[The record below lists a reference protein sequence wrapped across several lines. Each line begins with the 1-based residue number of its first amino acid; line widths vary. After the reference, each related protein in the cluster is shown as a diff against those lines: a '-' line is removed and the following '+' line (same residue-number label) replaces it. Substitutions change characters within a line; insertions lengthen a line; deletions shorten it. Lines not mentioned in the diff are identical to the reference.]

1 MHFQTTFVAY
11 LLNYKIMTKMKRTLF
26 FMLLSA
32 LLWGGA
38 ATVQA
43 EIYSGYCSANVTWKL
58 DTETG
63 VLEISG
69 TGAMR
74 NYNNAEWKTPWYNYR
89 TSINSVTIS
98 DGIASIGDYAFEGC
112 GHLWKIIIPESVI
125 SLGNNAFSGDTSL
138 TSITIPDG
146 VTTIGDRAFS
156 GCVSLVYFEGK
167 FAAEEGRCLIIKD
180 TLKAFAPNGLND
192 YIIPENIKVIGTG
205 AFSGCTGLKSV
216 TIPANV
222 VLIGDAAFSSCSRL
236 AEVKINEG
244 VTAIGNKAFDYCRN
258 LTSVTIPN
266 SVTTIG
272 NRAFRDCRE
281 LMSVTIGNGVTA
293 IGDDVFLDCGS
304 LTNVTIGSSSMTIGD
319 GVFLGCESLEEFD
332 GPLAS
337 NDHCC
342 LIVDDTLKAFAPSG
356 LTQYTIP
363 DEVKVIGYE
372 AFYDCTGLTS
382 VTIGEGVTTIGSYAF
397 ENCAGLTE
405 ITIPE
410 SVTTIGGCAFRGC
423 KSLTSIMIPDGV
435 TTIGNGA
442 FGDCSGLEK
451 FEGKYAVD
459 NGRCLIVKDTLKAFA
474 PKCGVADYAIFDE
487 VKIIGGYAFSGC
499 AGLTSITIPD
509 GVTSI
514 DGFAFYH
521 CTGLTSV
528 IIPNSVSIIGVRAFM
543 GCSRLSLVTIPYGI
557 KTIRNQS
564 FNSCSLE
571 SITIPESVTTIDNG
585 AFYNCSK
592 LKEVTIRSN
601 IQNIGMLIF
610 AYCSSLTK
618 ITIYNP
624 IPPNLSG
631 ITFSDTDCTKCTLYV
646 PAESVEKYKAAEGW
660 KEFGEILPIVAYDF
674 EAASTITPAENDETI
689 TALSTFTL
697 AFDERPALVDSVA
710 TVMKADSS
718 AYYPARIT
726 ASEDGKSFIIAL
738 QGNEQ
743 TKAAEYS
750 LTEAGTYLLVIPAG
764 TFGDDVFA
772 ADPKTG
778 HSNPELVYTYTI
790 KEPEPVEPDE
800 PDEPENPDT
809 PDTPDTPDV
818 PENPDEPENPDTPDV
833 PEVPDEPDEPIVPD
847 EPDEPSAVT
856 ETPSD
861 AEHIAV
867 YNLQGVLILE
877 TDDAADLKTLQN
889 GAYIVNGKKMI
900 IVR

>member
-1 MHFQTTFVAY
+1 
-11 LLNYKIMTKMKRTLF
+11 MKRTLF

-74 NYNNAEWKTPWYNYR
+74 NYAERKTPWYNYR
-89 TSINSVTIS
+89 TSINSVTVS

-112 GHLWKIIIPESVI
+112 TYLTSVTIPESVTTI
-125 SLGNNAFSGDTSL
+125 GERAFANCSRL

-205 AFSGCTGLKSV
+205 SFSGCSALESV

-272 NRAFRDCRE
+272 NRAFHSCRV
-281 LMSVTIGNGVTA
+281 LTSVMIGNGVTA
-293 IGDDVFLDCGS
+293 IGDEVFLDCGS

-363 DEVKVIGYE
+363 DEVKVIGSS
-372 AFYDCTGLTS
+372 AFSGCSELTS
-382 VTIGEGVTTIGSYAF
+382 V
-397 ENCAGLTE
+397 
-405 ITIPE
+405 TIPE
-410 SVTTIGGCAFRGC
+410 SVTTIGEAAFEDCVGLTSVTIPESVVSIASGAFRGC
-423 KSLTSIMIPDGV
+423 TNI
-435 TTIGNGA
+435 
-442 FGDCSGLEK
+442 EK
-451 FEGKYAVD
+451 FKGKFATDDY
-459 NGRCLIVKDTLKAFA
+459 CSLIVNDTLFIAFA
-474 PKCGVADYAIFDE
+474 PKCGVADYTIPE
-487 VKIIGGYAFSGC
+487 GVTIIGDRAFQRCSGLESVTIPEGVTVIGSYAFYGC
-499 AGLTSITIPD
+499 NGLISAT
-509 GVTSI
+509 
-514 DGFAFYH
+514 
-521 CTGLTSV
+521 
-528 IIPNSVSIIGVRAFM
+528 IPNSVTIIGDGAFYYCASLQSIIIPDNVLIIGNKAFYDCGNMASVTM
-543 GCSRLSLVTIPYGI
+543 GNRVTTIGISAFIRCESLT
-557 KTIRNQS
+557 
-564 FNSCSLE
+564 
-571 SITIPESVTTIDNG
+571 SITIPESVTTIEQG

-592 LKEVTIRSN
+592 LNEVTIRSN
-601 IQNIGMLIF
+601 IQNIGMQIF

-631 ITFSDTDCTKCTLYV
+631 ITFSDTDCSICTLYV

-660 KEFGEILPIVAYDF
+660 KEFGTILPIVAYDF
-674 EAASTITPAENDETI
+674 EAAPTITPAENDETI

-697 AFDERPALVDSVA
+697 AFDERPALVGDSA

-738 QGNEQ
+738 QGDEQ

-778 HSNPELVYTYTI
+778 HSNPELTYTYTI

-800 PDEPENPDT
+800 PSS
-809 PDTPDTPDV
+809 
-818 PENPDEPENPDTPDV
+818 
-833 PEVPDEPDEPIVPD
+833 I
-847 EPDEPSAVT
+847 T
-856 ETPSD
+856 ETQQTD
-861 AEHIAV
+861 GHITV
-867 YNLQGVLILE
+867 YNLQGVLVLE

-889 GAYIVNGKKMI
+889 GAYIVNGKTMI